1 VEQFGAVNHI
11 KRLCDLRDVC
21 QCLHFVERALL
32 LDDSQQRLPLEHLHH
47 HVRGVVFLEERKD
60 LDDVR
65 VLELGQ
71 PLTLREK
78 LGFLLQVFRLGD
90 HRARLDR
97 SPVSRTP
104 LNLGEE
110 LFDRDCPLQSRVT
123 AKIGDP
129 ETSLSQ
135 YFSDG
140 IEGALQPRTDGQGGG
155 RPTHGCQR

>member
-1 VEQFGAVNHI
+1 MYATASASSSGPCF
-11 KRLCDLRDVC
+11 
-21 QCLHFVERALL
+21 F
-32 LDDSQQRLPLEHLHH
+32 DDPQKRLPLEQLHH
-47 HVRGVVFLEERKD
+47 HVRGVVLLEERED
-60 LDDVR
+60 LDDVW

-90 HRARLDR
+90 HPARLDR
-97 SPVSRTP
+97 GPVSRTA

-110 LFDRDCPLQSRVT
+110 LFDRNRSLQSGVT

-135 YFSDG
+135 DSSDG
-140 IEGALQPRTDGQGGG
+140 IQTALQPRTDRQSGG
-155 RPTHGCQR
+155 